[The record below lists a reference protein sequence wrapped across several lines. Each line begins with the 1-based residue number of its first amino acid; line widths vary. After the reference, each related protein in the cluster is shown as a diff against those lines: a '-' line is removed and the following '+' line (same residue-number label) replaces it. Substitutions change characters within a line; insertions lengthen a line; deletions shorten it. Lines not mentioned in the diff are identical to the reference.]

1 MSTQVTY
8 ETDQISLLCDPTM
21 SSATNFCFFI
31 FCNLK
36 KKKIILEDVKIVKKY
51 MYICEISFNIILI
64 CQKLG
69 SVQPVQKKIKLPL
82 PYRV

>member
-36 KKKIILEDVKIVKKY
+36 KKKDHIRRCKN
-51 MYICEISFNIILI
+51 S
-64 CQKLG
+64 
-69 SVQPVQKKIKLPL
+69 KKIYVYL
-82 PYRV
+82 